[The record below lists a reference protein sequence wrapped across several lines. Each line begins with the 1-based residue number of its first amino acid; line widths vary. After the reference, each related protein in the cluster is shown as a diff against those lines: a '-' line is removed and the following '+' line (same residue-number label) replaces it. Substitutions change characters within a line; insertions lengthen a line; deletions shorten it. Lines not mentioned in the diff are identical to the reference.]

1 MQPVALA
8 FALSVSVASS
18 APGEALLDICKSA
31 YESFEPKAA
40 VKSCAAAADVKEL
53 PLSDRIDAL
62 RLLAQA
68 HLLANEDSQA
78 TLAFA
83 RMLVLDDDLLLPR
96 EAGPRERDVF
106 ARARAKIERDGRILA
121 THDVDA
127 DGRLQAS
134 VTDPMRRVAAARVR
148 SRVGNRIHVAPLRS
162 SRAGDLLTLTGVVP
176 KLSREATV
184 QFEILLDGHTG
195 TTLAVDAPLR
205 GTLRGAAPEAGA
217 APASSAQHSIGWA
230 IASTGVGLGVLTVG
244 IGSTTAIISGYPI
257 ESWGPLAA
265 VAALGCGGITVLGA
279 ALVWTAEPEDTS
291 RLAASNAN
299 ENQEIP

>member
-1 MQPVALA
+1 MHSVALA

-40 VKSCAAAADVKEL
+40 VKSCAAAADLEEL
-53 PLSDRIDAL
+53 PVSRRIDAL

-78 TLAFA
+78 ALAFA
-83 RMLVLDDDLLLPR
+83 RMLVLDDDLLLPK

-127 DGRLQAS
+127 DGRLQVS
-134 VTDPMRRVAAARVR
+134 VTDPMKRVAGARVR
-148 SRVGNRIHVAPLRS
+148 SRVGDRIHAAPLRS
-162 SRAGDLLTLTGVVP
+162 SRTGDLLTLTGVVP
-176 KLSREATV
+176 RLAREATV

-195 TTLAVDAPLR
+195 ATLAVDAPLR
-205 GTLRGAAPEAGA
+205 GAVPTSPSAAS
-217 APASSAQHSIGWA
+217 ASSAQNSVGWVL
-230 IASTGVGLGVLTVG
+230 ASTGVGLGVLSVG
-244 IGSTTAIISGYPI
+244 VGSTVAIISGYPI

-265 VAALGCGGITVLGA
+265 VAALGCGGLTAFGA
-279 ALVWTAEPEDTS
+279 ALVWTAEPETTS
-291 RLAASNAN
+291 EPSLVRATIS
-299 ENQEIP
+299 ETP